1 MELLPHKR
9 QSLRNATE
17 MSKAANRLLQS
28 LVAAD
33 ALGRTALQTAILQGN
48 ESAVDALEKVSAARN
63 EDQSL
68 RSHP

>member
-1 MELLPHKR
+1 
-9 QSLRNATE
+9 
-17 MSKAANRLLQS
+17 
-28 LVAAD
+28 VAAD